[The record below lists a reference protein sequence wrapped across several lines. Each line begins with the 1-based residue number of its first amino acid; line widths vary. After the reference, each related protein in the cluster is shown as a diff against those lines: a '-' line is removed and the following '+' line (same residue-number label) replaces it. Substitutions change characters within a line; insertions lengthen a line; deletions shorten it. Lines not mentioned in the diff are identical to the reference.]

1 MSHLQASQPDFD
13 LWQKP
18 GFTPGVKRVGGILAC
33 LGTASDDEAL
43 IIERAV
49 LRAFDSTPEPVAQA
63 VLNILP
69 GSERPARGRLT
80 RLIGT
85 MAVRLATGDK
95 GAAVSPQTP
104 KDSEL
109 RETLFR
115 TLATLTRDADLK
127 TALNAVTALGQL
139 PSPRTE
145 DVLMALWEAAGLKA
159 AEVAEGGAEIRPEMR
174 RALIR
179 SLGKVGGSRAK
190 AALDAYATD
199 HIQGDRLLS
208 QSRLILDRS
217 LARLETS
224 AVTGD
229 VELPQGSTVIFHGRR
244 GLETF
249 IEDELKGL
257 LGPYHSKIIVTSG
270 RVLWTVSGE
279 NTAKFAHHLQAV
291 RCAERWALL
300 PSGRGA
306 ELAKAG
312 RIEDALVETLRD
324 PQWQSWLQ
332 RMTVGSVR
340 YRVDWRE
347 ATTAEMWGLAERL
360 KREVP
365 ALVNDPRESL
375 WEIGVIPASN
385 SSRDKSRLIEIR
397 PKGLRD
403 QRFAYRDG
411 TVPASS
417 HAPLA
422 AALARLAGVRAD
434 DVVWDPF
441 CGAGTELIE
450 RALLG
455 PYQSLWGTD
464 LDDKALQVA
473 RRNIV
478 CAGLVSEDSDL
489 AASDVGGLTAFG
501 PRPIHL
507 QRADA
512 TQWDSARPSLT
523 ITNPPLGRRV
533 ARGQVRE
540 LIRVVT
546 THIARTLVPGGR
558 LVWVSPF
565 PEETRRILTAEG
577 LNLTYTKMVDMGGF
591 DAEMQRADKPKV

>member
-1 MSHLQASQPDFD
+1 MA
-13 LWQKP
+13 
-18 GFTPGVKRVGGILAC
+18 
-33 LGTASDDEAL
+33 
-43 IIERAV
+43 
-49 LRAFDSTPEPVAQA
+49 
-63 VLNILP
+63 
-69 GSERPARGRLT
+69 GRL
-80 RLIGT
+80 
-85 MAVRLATGDK
+85 AAQDK
-95 GAAVSPQTP
+95 GKSCSPP
-104 KDSEL
+104 KNSGQGLLEL
-109 RETLFR
+109 LFQN
-115 TLATLTRDADLK
+115 LATLIRDSDLK
-127 TALNAVTALGQL
+127 TALNAVTAMGQL
-139 PSPRTE
+139 PGTRTE
-145 DVLMALWEAAGLKA
+145 DLLMGLWEGAG
-159 AEVAEGGAEIRPEMR
+159 AEGADGGAEIRPEMR
-174 RALIR
+174 RTLIR

-190 AALDAYATD
+190 AALDAYATV
-199 HIQGDRLLS
+199 HEQGDRLLS

-217 LARLETS
+217 LARSESS
-224 AVTGD
+224 AVTGE

-249 IEDELKGL
+249 IEDELKDL
-257 LGPYHSKIIVTSG
+257 LGQHHSKVTVTPG
-270 RVLWTVSGE
+270 RVLWTVCRESA
-279 NTAKFAHHLQAV
+279 AKFARELQVV

-300 PSGRGA
+300 PLGRGA

-312 RIEDALVETLRD
+312 RIEEALVETLRD
-324 PQWQSWLQ
+324 PEWQSWLQ
-332 RMTVGSVR
+332 RMTIGPVR
-340 YRVDWRE
+340 YRIDWRE

-360 KREVP
+360 KGEVP

-375 WEIGVIPASN
+375 WEIGVIPATN
-385 SSRDKSRLIEIR
+385 ASRDKSRLIEIR
-397 PKGLRD
+397 PKGLKD

-422 AALARLAGVRAD
+422 AALARLAGVRAE

-455 PYQSLWGTD
+455 ACASLWGTD

-478 CAGLVSEDSDL
+478 RAGLVSADVDL
-489 AASDVGGLTAFG
+489 APLGSGGFAAFG
-501 PRPIHL
+501 PMPIQL

-512 TQWDSARPSLT
+512 TQWASVRPSLT

-533 ARGQVRE
+533 ARGRARE

-565 PEETRRILTAEG
+565 PEETRRILAAEG
-577 LNLTYTKMVDMGGF
+577 LKLTYTKMVDMGGF
-591 DAEMQRADKPKV
+591 DAEMQRADKPKL

>member
-1 MSHLQASQPDFD
+1 MSHQQASQRDFD

-18 GFTPGVKRVGGILAC
+18 GFTPGVRQVGTMLGYLAA
-33 LGTASDDEAL
+33 ASDDEAET
-43 IIERAV
+43 IDRAV
-49 LRAFDSTPEPVAQA
+49 LRAFASTPDPVAQA
-63 VLNILP
+63 VLTLLP
-69 GSERPARGRLT
+69 VSERPARGRLT
-80 RLIGT
+80 RLMGA
-85 MAVRLATGDK
+85 MAVRLAAGDN

-104 KDSEL
+104 KDSDL
-109 RETLFR
+109 RESLFR
-115 TLATLTRDADLK
+115 TLLTLTRDADLK

-139 PSPRTE
+139 PGPCTE
-145 DVLMALWEAAGLKA
+145 DVLMALWESTGLK
-159 AEVAEGGAEIRPEMR
+159 VAEGGAEMRPAMR

-190 AALDAYATD
+190 AALDAYATV
-199 HIQGDRLLS
+199 HVQGDRLLS

-217 LARLETS
+217 LARSETS
-224 AVTGD
+224 AVIGD

-249 IEDELKGL
+249 IEDELKDL
-257 LGPYHSKIIVTSG
+257 LGQHHSKLSVTPG
-270 RVLWTVSGE
+270 RVLWTVRGE
-279 NTAKFAHHLQAV
+279 SSAKFARELQAV

-300 PSGRGA
+300 PLGRGA

-312 RIEDALVETLRD
+312 RIEEAVVETLRD
-324 PQWQSWLQ
+324 PEWQSWLQ
-332 RMTVGSVR
+332 RMTIGPVR
-340 YRVDWRE
+340 YRIDWRE

-360 KREVP
+360 KGEVP

-375 WEIGVIPASN
+375 WEIGVIPATSA
-385 SSRDKSRLIEIR
+385 SRDKARLIEIR

-403 QRFAYRDG
+403 HRFAYRDG

-422 AALARLAGVRAD
+422 AALARLAGVKED

-455 PYQSLWGTD
+455 AYASLWGTD

-478 CAGLVSEDSDL
+478 RAGLVSEDSDL
-489 AASDVGGLTAFG
+489 AASDAGGFVASGL
-501 PRPIHL
+501 RPIRL

-533 ARGQVRE
+533 ARGQARE
-540 LIRVVT
+540 LIRMMT

-577 LNLTYTKMVDMGGF
+577 LKLTYTKMVDMGGF
-591 DAEMQRADKPKV
+591 DAEMQRADKPKL